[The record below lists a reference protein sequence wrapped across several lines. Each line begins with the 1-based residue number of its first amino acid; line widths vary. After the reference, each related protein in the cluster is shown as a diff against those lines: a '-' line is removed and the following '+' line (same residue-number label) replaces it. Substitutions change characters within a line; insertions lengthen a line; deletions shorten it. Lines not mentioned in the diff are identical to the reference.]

1 MGVNVKDFIAGIGRK
16 TPPPIILFTAGK
28 APWGKEDFEPYLA
41 DEAIEKMI
49 KTHVDPG
56 MQDLAL
62 TTFYADETDP
72 GQVAEESRTLPFLV
86 DRRVVLVRNA
96 NSYMAMA
103 TEKRSPVLPLLDCLE
118 TPSESTI
125 LMVVAPNADKRK
137 RLFKLFEKNGVV
149 VECPQLDDRN
159 LGEWIRAEVAKCNLT
174 IDSTA
179 VATLIDR
186 VGGKLSDMKNAL
198 TLLASFTIGRSSI
211 KEADVMAACADVAES
226 TVWALTDAL
235 AQSNTT
241 ASLEALH
248 ELFAMNK
255 HPDEILGTINWLLES
270 AYRTHPDTQPA
281 APKPFV
287 ANRVAPLAK
296 KFSLQKLIDA
306 LALCTRT
313 QFALRTTGANHH
325 LLLEML
331 VIKLAVV
338 NSSRQRRQH
347 TSGN

>member
-1 MGVNVKDFIAGIGRK
+1 MGVLIQDFVATIGK
-16 TPPPIILFTAGK
+16 KALPPIILFTAGK
-28 APWGKEDFEPYLA
+28 APWGKEDFDPYLA
-41 DEAIEKMI
+41 DEAIEKIM

-56 MQDLAL
+56 TQDLAL
-62 TTFYADETDP
+62 TIFYADETDP

-86 DRRVVLVRNA
+86 DRRVILVRNA

-103 TEKRSPVLPLLDCLE
+103 TEKRSPILPLLDCLE
-118 TPSESTI
+118 SPSESTI
-125 LMVVAPNADKRK
+125 LMLVAPNADKRK
-137 RLFKLFEKNGVV
+137 RLFKAFEKNGVV

-159 LGEWIRAEVAKCNLT
+159 LGNWIRAEVAKCNLT
-174 IDSTA
+174 IDSPA
-179 VATLIDR
+179 VAALIDR

-198 TLLASFTIGRSSI
+198 NLLVSFTIGRSTI
-211 KEADVMAACADVAES
+211 KETDVMAACADVAES

-255 HPDEILGTINWLLES
+255 HPDEILGTIHWLLES
-270 AYRTHPDTQPA
+270 AYRAHADTQPA

-296 KFSLQKLIDA
+296 KFPLQKLIDA

-313 QFALRTTGANHH
+313 QFALRTTGSNQH
-325 LLLEML
+325 LLVEML
-331 VIKLAVV
+331 VIKLAVS
-338 NSSRQRRQH
+338 NSGRKRR
-347 TSGN
+347 